1 MHLCCEVVFQTFLSV
16 LVHACDLHSQGPLS
30 TGAWWPEDLLFIS
43 GACCSGWG
51 QHLTWVGIYS
61 WFFSG
66 GAEEGWRCWSG
77 GGEAAK
83 PQQSKQGCISRAARK
98 CLATVCS
105 AHHRCCRVRIFCS
118 CGLLCHRA
126 ELLQLPAAAWRPR
139 WIPQAHLYRLCFCC
153 VMQQQ
158 DILGGDASSWHDVG
172 AEWWNKDSSPYEL
185 HVSWTSVL
193 SESQAVTPPA
203 QINSLECS
211 FHTNSFI

>member
-105 AHHRCCRVRIFCS
+105 AHHRCCVCS
-118 CGLLCHRA
+118 WEWESSALA
-126 ELLQLPAAAWRPR
+126 D
-139 WIPQAHLYRLCFCC
+139 CC
-153 VMQQQ
+153 VTEQ
-158 DILGGDASSWHDVG
+158 
-172 AEWWNKDSSPYEL
+172 NC
-185 HVSWTSVL
+185 
-193 SESQAVTPPA
+193 
-203 QINSLECS
+203 CS
-211 FHTNSFI
+211 FQLLHGGPAEFLKHIFTGYVSAVWCSSRTFWGVTQAADMTLAQNGGTKILDLMNCMCLEHLFYRKARLSHRLLG